1 MAVCSSSGFSGFPIN
16 PSGWTSIIDKSTYVI
31 NNDISL
37 QFSPSDNQCGYNN
50 GFCAVNNQN
59 TFFMGGTQY
68 AINRI
73 RICSPGQNGLSTNTP
88 IAELNI
94 WGKPTAPSSS
104 QQTIAVLNIPIFQ
117 GSVNSPAGVNFI
129 SYLNNQQIKLDSLIP
144 KGNDVNVVR
153 YNTCIETNMNNT
165 INIVVGYWES
175 GITIIQES
183 RRLIPSPLVNFGVP
197 KSLINPAK
205 LLSSYALS
213 ATGKTSLVYTTN
225 DPLDILIPYNSSIT
239 SPSDLTKIRYIK
251 GFSDITSSKQ
261 STNAYK
267 CITINPSKD
276 IKNGQILINPDTG
289 KRLSEELADSQV
301 ENEMNIQV
309 GSIGDTMEKIAIAL
323 GVCLGLLLLFVLFY
337 YLAHI
342 FITQKQVGVET
353 PVPPV
358 VEPV

>member
-31 NNDISL
+31 NTDISL
-37 QFSPSDNQCGYNN
+37 QFSPSNNQIGYNN

-59 TFFMGGTQY
+59 TFFIGGTQY

-73 RICSPGQNGLSTNTP
+73 RICSPGQTGLSTSNP

-94 WGKPTAPSSS
+94 WGRPTATSTS
-104 QQTIAVLNIPIFQ
+104 QQSIALLNIPIFQ
-117 GSVNSPAGVNFI
+117 GSVNSQTGVNFI
-129 SYLNNQQIKLDSLIP
+129 NYLNNQQIKLDSLIP

-175 GITIIQES
+175 GITIVQES
-183 RRLIPSPLVNFGVP
+183 RRLLPSPLVNFGVP

-225 DPLDILIPYNSSIT
+225 DPLDILVSYNSSIA
-239 SPSDLTKIRYIK
+239 SPSDLIKFRYIR
-251 GFSDITSSKQ
+251 GFSDISSSKQ

-267 CITINPSKD
+267 CISINPSKD
-276 IKNGQILINPDTG
+276 IKDGQILINPDTG
-289 KRLSEELADSQV
+289 RRLSDELADSQA
-301 ENEMNIQV
+301 EHEINAPA
-309 GSIGDTMEKIAIAL
+309 GYIGDTMEKIAIAL

-337 YLAHI
+337 YVAHI
-342 FITQKQVGVET
+342 FATQKQIGVET
-353 PVPPV
+353 PTLPV